1 MYILDPARH
10 PLPEDDRRVAVR
22 VAQRDGAHAS
32 FPHHPTAEVH
42 TTKPYKILDQK
53 NRSTPPPLSLP
64 FQDFDGF
71 LGNKIPKNFL
81 AVKPLRGGGG

>member
-1 MYILDPARH
+1 MYILDTARH

-42 TTKPYKILDQK
+42 TTKPYKILDQQ
-53 NRSTPPPLSLP
+53 NNLP
-64 FQDFDGF
+64 
-71 LGNKIPKNFL
+71 
-81 AVKPLRGGGG
+81 